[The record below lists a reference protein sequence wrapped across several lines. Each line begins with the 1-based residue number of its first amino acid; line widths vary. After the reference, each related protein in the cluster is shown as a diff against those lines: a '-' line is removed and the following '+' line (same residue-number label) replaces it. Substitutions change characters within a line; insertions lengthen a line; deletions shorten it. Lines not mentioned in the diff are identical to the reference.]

1 MLGAFIG
8 AFRKTP
14 PFCGRDPASLTASL
28 ASDVI
33 ARLHDSSTGLRLHL
47 SHFTAAP
54 AATCAARGRSRA
66 MCSRRAASRGRAR
79 SRRWRRS
86 WSYGVR
92 AFHPAL
98 RALLCACLESNERA
112 TCEVQRRL
120 VELVGELARLIAL
133 ELVEDDR
140 VQRLECEP
148 VDSDLGNRP
157 VLKRQSDNTWH
168 AHGAARYVGD
178 TNHVQL
184 RDAVLVA
191 ILGVDQQSFVALV
204 RVVCGDVSHC
214 GPCAACSA
222 CVKCPSRFSSVS
234 VSSALRSS
242 TQSGAPSRSKH
253 SAV

>member
-1 MLGAFIG
+1 MLGAFLG

-54 AATCAARGRSRA
+54 
-66 MCSRRAASRGRAR
+66 
-79 SRRWRRS
+79 
-86 WSYGVR
+86 
-92 AFHPAL
+92 H
-98 RALLCACLESNERA
+98 
-112 TCEVQRRL
+112 
-120 VELVGELARLIAL
+120 
-133 ELVEDDR
+133 
-140 VQRLECEP
+140 
-148 VDSDLGNRP
+148 LGNRP